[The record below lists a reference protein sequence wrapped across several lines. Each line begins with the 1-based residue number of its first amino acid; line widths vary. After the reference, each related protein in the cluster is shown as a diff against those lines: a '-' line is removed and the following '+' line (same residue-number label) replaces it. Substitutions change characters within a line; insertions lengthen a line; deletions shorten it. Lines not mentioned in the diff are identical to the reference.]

1 MKFIRIPLIL
11 LVFATT
17 FLSAC
22 SYNMLIGSGVI
33 TTDTRDSSGFSAIT
47 LEDHGELDIT
57 QGPVDSLT
65 IEAEDNLM
73 PFIKSEVKDARL
85 TLGLRPNYQ
94 VNSIQNTQPVKYF
107 VTVKNLK
114 EIVLS
119 GSGKIVTHGIST
131 GTLKVIEDG
140 PGSIQLDQLQAKEL
154 NLTLNGRGS
163 TQVSGQV
170 DLQTVMVGGPGKYMA
185 DDLDSSYASVDVDGS
200 GAATVWV
207 KQALNV
213 LLNGSGSTH
222 YFGNPKLHVDNSGI
236 GVVQA
241 MGMK

>member
-1 MKFIRIPLIL
+1 MKKFIRIPLIL
-11 LVFATT
+11 LAFAT

-22 SYNMLIGSGVI
+22 SYNMLIGSGVV
-33 TTDTRDSSGFSAIT
+33 TTNTRDSSGFTAIT
-47 LEDHGELDIT
+47 LEDCGELDIT
-57 QGPVDSLT
+57 QGSVDSLT
-65 IEAEDNLM
+65 IQAEHNLM

-107 VTVKNLK
+107 VSVKNLH

-131 GTLKVIEDG
+131 GTLNVIEDG
-140 PGSIQLDQLQAKEL
+140 PGSIQLVQLQAKEL
-154 NLTLNGRGS
+154 DLHLNGKGS

-170 DLQTVMVGGPGKYMA
+170 DLQTVEVGGPGKYVA
-185 DDLDSSYASVDVDGS
+185 DNLDSSYASVDVNGS

-207 KQALNV
+207 KDALNV
-213 LLNGSGSTH
+213 LLNGNGSTH
-222 YFGNPKLHVDNSGI
+222 YFGNPKLHVDNAGA